1 MTALRE
7 LHDSRETGKSQ
18 RHRAEIE
25 AGSRCDPSHAF
36 SNEDSGTYA
45 SSPCFMHEFEFDDFF
60 LTTPEV
66 LRLLNELL
74 EDQRAGV
81 KAVSELWPRT
91 FDATAREVLKDIVR
105 DESRHCAMLTR
116 HILRLRGTASKE
128 TGPFLAALRAAP
140 STSRIDLLKRRHHD
154 IVRQVHSHR
163 LRINDQLLRWDLEEM
178 AAKHVLHSS
187 LCEDL
192 QTRVVRARKASDAP
206 QKTSDAPRKASEME
220 SNLRRN
226 VAVYSIVHPAIFAGA
241 VWCVAWMLLAT
252 WYFFNN
258 GSDVTLALLGVT
270 GFSMAFVG
278 IPAVLWRVWSR
289 NNQRPALRFSEW
301 IHGEIEVGSGRI
313 EARDAAVMVLLLPV
327 ASALGLTAISF
338 VAFLAANGAL

>member
-1 MTALRE
+1 MMALRE
-7 LHDSRETGKSQ
+7 QHDTKQTADSE
-18 RHRAEIE
+18 RHGAALAASWPYHLNQISDGR
-25 AGSRCDPSHAF
+25 GDG
-36 SNEDSGTYA
+36 NYA
-45 SSPCFMHEFEFDDFF
+45 SPPCFMHELELDDFF
-60 LTTPEV
+60 LTTSEV

-81 KAVSELWPRT
+81 KAISELWPRT
-91 FDATAREVLKDIVR
+91 FDATAREILKDIVR

-116 HILRLRGTASKE
+116 NILRLGGTASKE
-128 TGPFLAALRAAP
+128 TGTFLATLRAARD
-140 STSRIDLLKRRHHD
+140 TSRIDLLKRRQHD
-154 IVRQVHSHR
+154 IMRLVHAHR
-163 LRINDQLLRWDLEEM
+163 HRINDRLLRWDLEEM

-192 QTRVVRARKASDAP
+192 ETLVAR
-206 QKTSDAPRKASEME
+206 APRDSET
-220 SNLRRN
+220 SQTLNTVQPSRRRN
-226 VAVYSIVHPAIFAGA
+226 VVVHSTVHPAIYAAA

-270 GFSMAFVG
+270 GVSIAFVG

-289 NNQRPALRFSEW
+289 NNQPHAVRFSEW
-301 IHGEIEVGSGRI
+301 LHGEFQGGSGQI
-313 EARDAAVMVLLLPV
+313 ESIDVAVMVLLLPV
-327 ASALGLTAISF
+327 ASALGLTALSF

>member
-7 LHDSRETGKSQ
+7 HHNTKQIAESE
-18 RHRAEIE
+18 RHRAGLT
-25 AGSRCDPSHAF
+25 ASWPYHPNQVSDDQDDG
-36 SNEDSGTYA
+36 NYA
-45 SSPCFMHEFEFDDFF
+45 SPPCFMHEREVGYVF
-60 LTTPEV
+60 LSTSEV

-91 FDATAREVLKDIVR
+91 FDATAREMLKDIVR

-116 HILRLRGTASKE
+116 HILRLGGTASKE
-128 TGPFLAALRAAP
+128 TGTFLSTLRAACD
-140 STSRIDLLKRRHHD
+140 TSRIDLLKRRQQD
-154 IVRQVHSHR
+154 IMRLVHAHR
-163 LRINDQLLRWDLEEM
+163 HRINDQLLRWDLEEM

-192 QTRVVRARKASDAP
+192 KTLVVRASKASDAP
-206 QKTSDAPRKASEME
+206 HKASAVE

-226 VAVYSIVHPAIFAGA
+226 VAVHSSVHPAIYGAA

-252 WYFFNN
+252 WCFFNN

-270 GFSMAFVG
+270 AVSTAFVG

-289 NNQRPALRFSEW
+289 NNQPHAVRFSEW
-301 IHGEIEVGSGRI
+301 LQGEFDGGSGRI
-313 EARDAAVMVLLLPV
+313 ESIDVAVMVLLLPV
-327 ASALGLTAISF
+327 ASALGLTALSF
-338 VAFLAANGAL
+338 VAFLAAKGAL